1 MKRRIIIL
9 AALLGMTAVP
19 AGAQAPTETPFPSPK
34 VVGTFVRVQTVTSPQ
49 SDFITNFFHPGDT
62 VVFRMF
68 VGDNKT
74 RLAMTGK
81 DLAYAKLLIPG
92 QPDVTMK
99 YTGADP
105 QWPWVG
111 SWAIPADFTPGLVQF
126 QATIKTKKTKAYGSF
141 VQIPVVSSQL
151 TVTAAT

>member
-34 VVGTFVRVQTVTSPQ
+34 IVGTFVRVQTVTSPQ
-49 SDFITNFFHPGDT
+49 SGFLTNFFPQGST

-74 RLAMTGK
+74 RSAMTGK
-81 DLAYAKLLIPG
+81 DLRYAKLLIPG
-92 QPDVTMK
+92 QPDVKMT
-99 YTGADP
+99 YTGTDP

-111 SWAIPADFTPGLVQF
+111 TWKIPTDFALGTVAF
-126 QATIKTKKTKAYGSF
+126 QAAIKTKASAYGSF
-141 VQIPVVSSQL
+141 VQIPVVTSQL